1 MMKTSNQRPST
12 SAVPFDNNIHQ
23 LTLTL
28 IFMQLLKFNKN
39 SKTMSNE
46 YDNKNWVRILMT

>member
-28 IFMQLLKFNKN
+28 IFMQLLKLNKN
-39 SKTMSNE
+39 SKT
-46 YDNKNWVRILMT
+46 YK